1 MDDPLSAVDQN
12 VGKHIFDQCIRGYL
26 AGRTVIIVTHQL
38 QYLHRCDKIVM
49 LQSGKIAYQGTYQEL
64 MANEPTFNTLINTH
78 VSSEDADG
86 DDDGLGNDAGVED
99 IGEDEGPELT
109 LEEQLI
115 ANENNNQVTASGSA
129 ALAKMMRER
138 LGAGPRRHTLP
149 PGTKVGDAPGTAT
162 IVNQNYATITPQER
176 LRLLQRHL
184 PHINKNSI
192 LASTLEEHV
201 NINCI
206 NRAGGGGGGDYYSPM
221 SNGFSRAIYR
231 NELTI
236 HSIPEGGIYG
246 NRTAKDRKRKQKQ
259 QHRKSVSGASLRRH
273 ATRASEKDSFDYT
286 DSEGNR
292 LHHHQHT
299 ASPEGVIEVEED
311 SDSDSDDD
319 DENPAALVGEDKSMD
334 ELGFADYVKYFRAG
348 SGVLVTLLLI
358 ALFFVAHGIRI
369 GSDYWLRLWV
379 PNTLNT
385 TDQTYLGVYGAF
397 IAAFATAVLLRGL
410 WFAHEATL
418 KSKELHDRAFQVC
431 FFTIVLMLVWFAE
444 MKAYCTDHVP
454 SSISWNSR

>member
-86 DDDGLGNDAGVED
+86 DANGLGDGADACINDYED
-99 IGEDEGPELT
+99 GEREPT
-109 LEEQLI
+109 LEEQLL
-115 ANENNNQVTASGSA
+115 ANENNNQVTASGPN
-129 ALAKMMRER
+129 ALAEIMRKQ

-184 PHINKNSI
+184 PYINKNSI
-192 LASTLEEHV
+192 LASTLEDHV
-201 NINCI
+201 NINFI
-206 NRAGGGGGGDYYSPM
+206 NRAGGGTDYYSPM
-221 SNGFSRAIYR
+221 NNDFDRAIYR

-259 QHRKSVSGASLRRH
+259 QHRKSISGASLRRH
-273 ATRASEKDSFDYT
+273 ATRASKKDSFDYT
-286 DSEGNR
+286 DSEGNSF
-292 LHHHQHT
+292 HHHQHT
-299 ASPEGVIEVEED
+299 ALPEGDIEIEED
-311 SDSDSDDD
+311 SDSDSDEDE
-319 DENPAALVGEDKSMD
+319 ENPAALVGEDKSMD
-334 ELGFADYVKYFRAG
+334 ELGLADYIKYFRAG

-358 ALFFVAHGIRI
+358 ILFFVAHGIRI

-379 PNTLNT
+379 PNTLHT
-385 TDQTYLGVYGAF
+385 TDQIYLGVYGAF
-397 IAAFATAVLLRGL
+397 ITAFASAVLLRGL

-418 KSKELHDRAFQVC
+418 KAKELHDRAFKVC
-431 FFTIVLMLVWFAE
+431 VVASELLNIDKATKGERNYILTSTILLG
-444 MKAYCTDHVP
+444 K
-454 SSISWNSR
+454 